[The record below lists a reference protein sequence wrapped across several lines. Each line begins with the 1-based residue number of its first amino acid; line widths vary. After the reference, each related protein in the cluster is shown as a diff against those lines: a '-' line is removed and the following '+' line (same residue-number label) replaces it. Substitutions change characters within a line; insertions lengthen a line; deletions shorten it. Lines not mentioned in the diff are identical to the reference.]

1 MIVDG
6 RKIINIEHAENILK
20 SRLCTLASL
29 GGYHGKCA
37 ADDVSNLVRYI
48 VDESIKKFET
58 SLEERLREVGVR
70 LLPPGESNF
79 EDLDEGV

>member
-1 MIVDG
+1 MIIEG
-6 RKIINIEHAENILK
+6 RKIVNVEHAENILK
-20 SRLCTLASL
+20 NRLCTLASL
-29 GGYHGKCA
+29 GGYHGTGA
-37 ADDVSNLVRYI
+37 ADDVSKLVRYI
-48 VDESIKKFET
+48 IDESIKKFET